1 MDTNDK
7 NYTESLDMKN
17 ILNDTELTGL
27 QKLTQEQLINIIL
40 RKDDI
45 ERKMSDEV
53 RKLKETNIQLTE
65 LIEEKDCLM
74 KY

>member
-1 MDTNDK
+1 
-7 NYTESLDMKN
+7 MKN

-27 QKLTQEQLINIIL
+27 QKLTQELLINIIL

-65 LIEEKDCLM
+65 LIEEMDCLM

>member
-1 MDTNDK
+1 
-7 NYTESLDMKN
+7 MKN
-17 ILNDTELTGL
+17 VLNITELTGL

-45 ERKMSDEV
+45 EQKLSAEA
-53 RKLKETNIQLTE
+53 RKLKKPNRQLTA
-65 LIEEKDCLM
+65 LIEEMDCLK

>member
-1 MDTNDK
+1 MN
-7 NYTESLDMKN
+7 NALNVTEM
-17 ILNDTELTGL
+17 TCL

-45 ERKMSDEV
+45 EQKLSDEV
-53 RKLKETNIQLTE
+53 RKLKKTNRQLTE
-65 LIEEKDCLM
+65 LIEEMDCLR

>member
-1 MDTNDK
+1 
-7 NYTESLDMKN
+7 MKN

-40 RKDDI
+40 RKDGI

-65 LIEEKDCLM
+65 LIEEMDCLM

>member
-1 MDTNDK
+1 
-7 NYTESLDMKN
+7 MKN
-17 ILNDTELTGL
+17 VLNITELTGL

-45 ERKMSDEV
+45 EQKLSAEV
-53 RKLKETNIQLTE
+53 RKLKKTNRQLTS
-65 LIEEKDCLM
+65 LIEEMDCLM

>member
-1 MDTNDK
+1 
-7 NYTESLDMKN
+7 MKN
-17 ILNDTELTGL
+17 VLNITELTGL

-45 ERKMSDEV
+45 EQKLSAEV
-53 RKLKETNIQLTE
+53 RKLKKTNRQLTAQ
-65 LIEEKDCLM
+65 IEEMDCLM

>member
-1 MDTNDK
+1 
-7 NYTESLDMKN
+7 MKN

-27 QKLTQEQLINIIL
+27 QKLRQEQLINIIL

-45 ERKMSDEV
+45 ERKLSDEV
-53 RKLKETNIQLTE
+53 RKLKETNIHLTE
-65 LIEEKDCLM
+65 LIEEMDCLM

>member
-1 MDTNDK
+1 
-7 NYTESLDMKN
+7 MKN
-17 ILNDTELTGL
+17 ALNVTELTGL

-45 ERKMSDEV
+45 EQKLSDEV
-53 RKLKETNIQLTE
+53 RKLKKINRQLTE
-65 LIEEKDCLM
+65 LIEEMDCLW

>member
-1 MDTNDK
+1 
-7 NYTESLDMKN
+7 MKSV
-17 ILNDTELTGL
+17 LNVTELTGL

-45 ERKMSDEV
+45 ERKLSDEV
-53 RKLKETNIQLTE
+53 RILKETNIKLTE
-65 LIEEKDCLM
+65 LIEEMNCLM

>member
-1 MDTNDK
+1 
-7 NYTESLDMKN
+7 MKN
-17 ILNDTELTGL
+17 VLNTTELTGL

-45 ERKMSDEV
+45 EQKLSAEV
-53 RKLKETNIQLTE
+53 RKLKKTNRQLTA
-65 LIEEKDCLM
+65 LIEEMDCLM

>member
-1 MDTNDK
+1 
-7 NYTESLDMKN
+7 MKN

-45 ERKMSDEV
+45 ERKLSDEV
-53 RKLKETNIQLTE
+53 RILKETNIKLTE
-65 LIEEKDCLM
+65 LIEEMDCLM

>member
-1 MDTNDK
+1 
-7 NYTESLDMKN
+7 MKN

-27 QKLTQEQLINIIL
+27 QKLRQEQLINIIL

-45 ERKMSDEV
+45 ERKLSDEV
-53 RKLKETNIQLTE
+53 RKQKETNIQLTE
-65 LIEEKDCLM
+65 LIEEMDCLM

>member
-1 MDTNDK
+1 
-7 NYTESLDMKN
+7 MKN
-17 ILNDTELTGL
+17 VLNITELTGL

-45 ERKMSDEV
+45 EQKLSAEV
-53 RKLKETNIQLTE
+53 RKLKITNRQLTA
-65 LIEEKDCLM
+65 LIEEMDCLM

>member
-1 MDTNDK
+1 
-7 NYTESLDMKN
+7 MKN

-45 ERKMSDEV
+45 ERKLSDEV
-53 RKLKETNIQLTE
+53 RKQKETNIQLTE
-65 LIEEKDCLM
+65 LIEEIDCLM

>member
-1 MDTNDK
+1 
-7 NYTESLDMKN
+7 MKSV
-17 ILNDTELTGL
+17 LNVTELTGL

>member
-1 MDTNDK
+1 
-7 NYTESLDMKN
+7 MKN
-17 ILNDTELTGL
+17 VLSITELTGL

-45 ERKMSDEV
+45 EQKLSAEV
-53 RKLKETNIQLTE
+53 RKLKKTNRQLTA
-65 LIEEKDCLM
+65 LIEEMDCLM

>member
-1 MDTNDK
+1 
-7 NYTESLDMKN
+7 MKSV
-17 ILNDTELTGL
+17 LNVTELTGL

-45 ERKMSDEV
+45 ERKLSDEV
-53 RKLKETNIQLTE
+53 RKLKETNIHLTE
-65 LIEEKDCLM
+65 LIEEMDCLM